1 MKEGMITLALS
12 KNFREK
18 PYEDAVQTRGF
29 IYIIYMNKYSFI
41 CMNIY

>member
-1 MKEGMITLALS
+1 MITLALS

-29 IYIIYMNKYSFI
+29 IYINLYEKIFIYLYE
-41 CMNIY
+41 